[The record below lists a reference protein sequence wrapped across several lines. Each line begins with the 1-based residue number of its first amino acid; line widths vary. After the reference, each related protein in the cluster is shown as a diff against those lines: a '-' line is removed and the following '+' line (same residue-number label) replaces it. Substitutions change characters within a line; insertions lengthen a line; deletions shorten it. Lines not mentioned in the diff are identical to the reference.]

1 MLLDAYTATEIVRAR
16 QIHAAEGPKGT
27 LWDRGVRYRGDVD
40 AIVPLSDDDR
50 LRFLEQAREEI
61 RLLHTN

>member
-1 MLLDAYTATEIVRAR
+1 MPLEAYSATEIVRAR

-27 LWDRGVRYRGDVD
+27 LWDERVRHRQDLD
-40 AIVPLSDDDR
+40 ALVLLSDDDR

-61 RLLHTN
+61 RRLHAN

>member
-1 MLLDAYTATEIVRAR
+1 MLIDAYSATEIVRAR

-27 LWDRGVRYRGDVD
+27 LWDLTVRHREERAETV
-40 AIVPLSDDDR
+40 AISDDDR

-61 RLLHTN
+61 RSLRTN

>member
-1 MLLDAYTATEIVRAR
+1 MLDAYTATEIVRAR

-27 LWDRGVRYRGDVD
+27 LWNDDVRHR
-40 AIVPLSDDDR
+40 VPDPLIPSLLSDEQR

-61 RLLHTN
+61 RALHAH

>member
-27 LWDRGVRYRGDVD
+27 LWDIGVRYRGDVD
-40 AIVPLSDDDR
+40 ALVLLSDDDR

-61 RLLHTN
+61 RRLHTN

>member
-1 MLLDAYTATEIVRAR
+1 MRDAYTATEIVRAR

-27 LWDRGVRYRGDVD
+27 LWDDGVRQREPEAV
-40 AIVPLSDDDR
+40 IPSLISDEQR

-61 RLLHTN
+61 RALHAH